1 MTKAVGARSGFTLLE
16 VLVVLILLGVAAGL
30 VAPALRPPPRPD
42 ESGVAVLVRRARQ
55 TAARRAET
63 IYLGLSP
70 TGAWRIDGAAS
81 LAEGALATGVVTD
94 YTGPPATLV
103 ISPIGTCAFD
113 LRSSAA
119 ASALPI
125 DVLTC
130 EVLAP

>member
-1 MTKAVGARSGFTLLE
+1 VTKLAGQRSGFTLVE
-16 VLVVLILLGVAAGL
+16 VLVVLILLGVVAGL

-42 ESGVAVLVRRARQ
+42 ESGVAALVRRARQ
-55 TAARRAET
+55 TAARRGET

-81 LAEGALATGVVTD
+81 LAEGALATGAVTD
-94 YTGPPATLV
+94 YAGPPATLV

-113 LRSSAA
+113 LRSGAA
-119 ASALPI
+119 ASTVAI